1 MIKSV
6 FTRYMVFI
14 ALLLVFS
21 FGLLVITLSVM
32 VSEYSERAK
41 GDAMTEAAEQTARAI
56 APYRGEDGLQDIPAE
71 VAEGVRGYADV
82 AVAFVYVLGDDGAL
96 IVTNDPD
103 FAEGTAMMSS
113 EVVESVKR
121 GSSGYGMSRIENT
134 FSEKRFNKFSV
145 ITNTAGESTL
155 VILSSPSSRAT
166 SMSAP
171 LIRTLI
177 VGTVW
182 ILFASCIT
190 VYILL
195 QRIIDPLK
203 SLSDAARAF
212 AKGDFKKRVAISGND
227 EVAEVGKAFNNMASV
242 LEKNEEMRNSFIG
255 SVSHDLRTP
264 MTVIQGYVDGI
275 RDGTIPEEKHGY
287 YLDIISSEVK
297 RLSRLVNSLLQITR
311 MQSGEQK
318 YTLARFNI
326 SEKAR
331 QVLIS
336 LEKRIDDKALQVDF
350 DNEEDLFVYADT
362 DAVHQVLYNLMENAV
377 KFVDR
382 GGSLRVRIFRDEDKA
397 RVRVENSGEGIPA
410 DELPHVFERFYKS
423 DRSRGLDKTGTG
435 LGLYIAKTNIEKMGG
450 GISVDSVPGENTRF
464 EFYLPLANEK

>member
-14 ALLLVFS
+14 SLLLVFS
-21 FGLLVITLSVM
+21 FALLVITLSVM
-32 VSEYSERAK
+32 VSDYSERAK
-41 GDAMTEAAEQTARAI
+41 ETALTAAADQAMKAV
-56 APYRGEDGLQDIPAE
+56 APYLGEDEVKDIPDAVASGVRGFAE
-71 VAEGVRGYADV
+71 VAVS
-82 AVAFVYVLGDDGAL
+82 FVYLVDKDGTL
-96 IVTNDPD
+96 LLTNDPA
-103 FAEGTAMMSS
+103 FSEGS
-113 EVVESVKR
+113 EFMESALVESIMQNSASYK
-121 GSSGYGMSRIENT
+121 MSRIENT
-134 FSEKRFNKFSV
+134 FSEKRFNTFRVLTAADGQSTVIIFS
-145 ITNTAGESTL
+145 SL
-155 VILSSPSSRAT
+155 SSRAT

-171 LIRTLI
+171 LIRTLL
-177 VGTVW
+177 VGSVW
-182 ILFASCIT
+182 ILFASCLT

-195 QRIIDPLK
+195 QRIVDPLK

-212 AKGDFKKRVAISGND
+212 AKGDFKKRVAVSGND
-227 EVAEVGKAFNNMASV
+227 EVAEVGKQFNNMAAV

-275 RDGTIPEEKHGY
+275 RDGTIPQEKHAY

-318 YTLARFNI
+318 YTLTRFNI

-331 QVLIS
+331 QVLLS
-336 LEKRIDDKALQVDF
+336 LEKRIDEKSLDVDF
-350 DNEEDLFVYADT
+350 DNEEDLFAFADT
-362 DAVHQVLYNLMENAV
+362 DAVHQVLFNLMENAV

-382 GGSLRVRIFRDEDKA
+382 GGTFRVRLYKDGGKA
-397 RVRVENSGEGIPA
+397 HVLVENSGEGIPA
-410 DELPHVFERFYKS
+410 EEIPHVFERFYKS

-435 LGLYIAKTNIEKMGG
+435 LGLYIAKTNIERMGG
-450 GISVDSVPGENTRF
+450 SISVSSVPGEYTRF
-464 EFYLPLANEK
+464 EFDLPLADEK